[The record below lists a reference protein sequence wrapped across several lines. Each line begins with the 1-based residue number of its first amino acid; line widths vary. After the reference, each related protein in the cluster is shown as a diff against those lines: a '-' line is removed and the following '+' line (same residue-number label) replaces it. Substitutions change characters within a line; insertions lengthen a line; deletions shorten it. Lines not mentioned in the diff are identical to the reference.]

1 LQIQG
6 KEFQLTPL
14 PLRTVRPFII
24 EDIVLS
30 DIADEV
36 GLDLNDQMAITK
48 FLKGKVSL
56 FSYLKIKRLAN
67 RLITFYQVNTLIEQA
82 NKLWDERN
90 AKAAE
95 DGEPELPRML
105 PLVRL
110 KVYSVPFLKV
120 VLKKVYML
128 SLYRWTQ
135 QALQKPPIQFASD
148 KNSKAVL
155 PTLVIF
161 SSSIVPKNLPVKK

>member
-1 LQIQG
+1 MQIQG

-30 DIADEV
+30 EIADEAGV
-36 GLDLNDQMAITK
+36 DLNDQMAITK

-56 FSYLKIKRLAN
+56 FSGVTDFWLTDYL
-67 RLITFYQVNTLIEQA
+67 FQVNTLIEQA

-90 AKAAE
+90 AKATE

-110 KVYSVPFLKV
+110 KVHFSPF
-120 VLKKVYML
+120 
-128 SLYRWTQ
+128 
-135 QALQKPPIQFASD
+135 
-148 KNSKAVL
+148 
-155 PTLVIF
+155 
-161 SSSIVPKNLPVKK
+161 

>member
-1 LQIQG
+1 M
-6 KEFQLTPL
+6 
-14 PLRTVRPFII
+14 RPFII
-24 EDIVLS
+24 EDVVLS

-56 FSYLKIKRLAN
+56 FTC
-67 RLITFYQVNTLIEQA
+67 LINSECWLTDWLPLYQVNTLIEQA
-82 NKLWDERN
+82 NKQWDERN

-110 KVYSVPFLKV
+110 KVYSFPFFKFF
-120 VLKKVYML
+120 
-128 SLYRWTQ
+128 
-135 QALQKPPIQFASD
+135 I
-148 KNSKAVL
+148 
-155 PTLVIF
+155 
-161 SSSIVPKNLPVKK
+161 

>member
-1 LQIQG
+1 MQIQG

-24 EDIVLS
+24 EEIVLS
-30 DIADEV
+30 EIADEV

-56 FSYLKIKRLAN
+56 FSCLTHSESWLTLPFN
-67 RLITFYQVNTLIEQA
+67 QVNTLIEQA

-90 AKAAE
+90 ARAAE

-110 KVYSVPFLKV
+110 KVYSFH
-120 VLKKVYML
+120 
-128 SLYRWTQ
+128 
-135 QALQKPPIQFASD
+135 F
-148 KNSKAVL
+148 
-155 PTLVIF
+155 
-161 SSSIVPKNLPVKK
+161 